1 MYRLKGSVKV
11 DDFINCIFNMKG
23 KIVIK
28 YEYKNEGRVQ
38 SFQVGDWLYAT
49 VRSFSK
55 CLSITC
61 LLWKDILAETRI
73 SLTKLWELVNSINLF
88 LMDSLRSNC
97 LKSLRE
103 PLLSL
108 NYRTALR
115 SDMLNTFIS
124 SIALKSLFTK
134 DFRCF
139 PMLLVSNRPPLFNLA
154 SY

>member
-1 MYRLKGSVKV
+1 MVT
-11 DDFINCIFNMKG
+11 
-23 KIVIK
+23 K
-28 YEYKNEGRVQ
+28 YEYKNKGIIQ
-38 SFQVGDWLYAT
+38 SFQVVDWLYAT

-61 LLWKDILAETRI
+61 LLWKDIFAETRI
-73 SLTKLWELVNSINLF
+73 SLTKLWELVNYTNLF
-88 LMDSLRSNC
+88 LIDSLRNSY

-108 NYRTALR
+108 NYRTDLR

-124 SIALKSLFTK
+124 SIALKSLLTK

-139 PMLLVSNRPPLFNLA
+139 PILLVSNRPPLFNLA
-154 SY
+154 YISLLSAMIEKLRVFFGRTMY